1 MTICACMSIL
11 WNTKRGIWNIDVSM
25 YHIMKVNDDWG
36 CGRIGWGNKWYN
48 LTFCFLSPC
57 CAAPK
62 ARSTIPKEV
71 LVDKDGPV
79 LLPCPVRS
87 YHAKYR
93 WEKDNC
99 IKQYPCTISGSSCV
113 LAPTPDL
120 PLKEGVFRCMAE
132 ESGLQQEVVSYKLVF
147 NGGPLSTSIASTL
160 GSALVLAA
168 AAHWLL

>member
-1 MTICACMSIL
+1 MMTNICL
-11 WNTKRGIWNIDVSM
+11 WANYPFLNS
-25 YHIMKVNDDWG
+25 
-36 CGRIGWGNKWYN
+36 NKPKLNQITLWPCSKLIAWFTLKY
-48 LTFCFLSPC
+48 FISPC
-57 CAAPK
+57 CTAPK
-62 ARSTIPKEV
+62 ARSTVPKEV
-71 LVDKDGPV
+71 LVDKDGPI

-147 NGGPLSTSIASTL
+147 NGGPLSTSLASTL
-160 GSALVLAA
+160 GSALLLAA